1 MVDAIGA
8 QTNKPVKL
16 TQDRSINW
24 QQCTIDEIKEYQGQ
38 GQSVPTDI
46 LRWAEEIAK
55 IASLPD
61 DVTYELTNGSTDITE
76 INQLLAATDETDVNA
91 KDETNPKTGMT
102 QAQQER
108 SVLEE
113 GGTSLADQGKIF
125 IGKSAEASSATGNA
139 MNTLQGALD
148 LSNSIVE
155 QADAQA
161 AATEAETKAVK
172 QEYDKLLEKAKT
184 KNAEEIGLTAAEQA
198 KMAQLGQ
205 QLNNAGTKAQ
215 AALAGFDTQIA
226 NVSGTIEQGK
236 AVPPAAT
243 DYGTQ
248 TTDIGLELMGKT
260 DEERSSI
267 MDGAT
272 SAAGTNHKEGFF
284 RREVGGALGEIKQNA
299 KPRLSAFLFNADY
312 MLGVRASRLGA
323 RTMDTG
329 AQGEARATQVETEN
343 EANKNKI
350 NEDKTKVKN
359 ATYVAAEKSPDEAG
373 DKEGDKTDSTDE
385 ATKAAAA
392 NQEDIT
398 LADETITTD
407 PNEIQK
413 RKERKGLA

>member
-16 TQDRSINW
+16 TQDKSINW
-24 QQCTIDEIKEYQGQ
+24 QQCTINEIKEYQGQ
-38 GQSVPTDI
+38 GQAVPTDI
-46 LRWAEEIAK
+46 LRWAEEVAK

-61 DVTYELTNGSTDITE
+61 DVTYELTNGSTDIEE
-76 INQLLAATDETDVNA
+76 INQLLAVTETEDPNN
-91 KDETNPKTGMT
+91 KDETNPQTGLT

-113 GGTSLADQGKIF
+113 GGTTLADQGKIF
-125 IGKSAEASSATGNA
+125 IGKSTDASTATGNA
-139 MNTLQGALD
+139 MNSLQSAID
-148 LSNSIVE
+148 LSNGIAE

-161 AATEAETKAVK
+161 AATEAETKATK

-215 AALAGFDTQIA
+215 AALANFDTQIT
-226 NVSGTIEQGK
+226 NVSATIDQNK
-236 AVPPAAT
+236 TISTTAL
-243 DYGTQ
+243 DYGTE
-248 TTDIGLELMGKT
+248 TTDIGLELMGKS
-260 DEERSSI
+260 DEERTSI
-267 MDGAT
+267 MGDAT
-272 SAAGTNHKEGFF
+272 AAAGTNHKAGFF
-284 RREVGGALGEIKQNA
+284 RREVGGALGEVKQQA
-299 KPRLSAFLFNADY
+299 KARFSQFLFNADY
-312 MLGVRASRLGA
+312 RLGVKASRLGA
-323 RTMDTG
+323 STMDTG
-329 AQGEARATQVETEN
+329 AQGEARASQVETEN

-350 NEDKTKVKN
+350 NADKTKVKN
-359 ATYVAAEKSPDEAG
+359 STYVAAEQSPEQTNNG
-373 DKEGDKTDSTDE
+373 EKDKTDATDD
-385 ATKAAAA
+385 AAKTAA
-392 NQEDIT
+392 NQEDVT

>member
-46 LRWAEEIAK
+46 LRWAEEVAK

-61 DVTYELTNGSTDITE
+61 DVTYEITNGSTDIEE
-76 INQLLAATDETDVNA
+76 INQLLAVTDAND
-91 KDETNPKTGMT
+91 KDETNPETGRT

-113 GGTSLADQGKIF
+113 GGTALADQGKIF
-125 IGKSAEASSATGNA
+125 IGKSTDASSATGNA
-139 MNTLQGALD
+139 VNSLQSAID

-155 QADAQA
+155 EADAQA
-161 AATEAETKAVK
+161 AATEAETKATK

-184 KNAEEIGLTAAEQA
+184 KNAEEIGLTAADQS

-215 AALAGFDTQIA
+215 AALAGFDTQIT
-226 NVSGTIEQGK
+226 NVSATISQNK
-236 AVPPAAT
+236 AIPSTAT
-243 DYGTQ
+243 DYGTE

-260 DEERSSI
+260 DEERASI
-267 MDGAT
+267 MGDAT
-272 SAAGTNHKEGFF
+272 AAAGTNHKEGFF
-284 RREVGGALGEIKQNA
+284 KREVGGALGEVKENA
-299 KPRLSAFLFNADY
+299 KPKFNRFLFDADY
-312 MLGVRASRLGA
+312 RLGVKASRLGA
-323 RTMDTG
+323 STMDTG
-329 AQGEARATQVETEN
+329 AQGEARANQVETEN

-350 NEDKTKVKN
+350 NQDKTKVKN
-359 ATYVAAEKSPDEAG
+359 ATYVSAEKSPDETG
-373 DKEGDKTDSTDE
+373 NKEEDKTADD
-385 ATKAAAA
+385 AAKAAAA
-392 NQEDIT
+392 NQEDVT